1 MPAAIA
7 LPFQLTKTLTCA
19 LYELQAITKV
29 DPLYLPDTTL
39 NHKYNNFANELPATS
54 PKLAY
59 FGIGTRG
66 FKNLDDNNLAAPY
79 IPSAKNLDLFSPI
92 PFRVVP
98 VNNDISPAERA
109 NYRMRVLRTIS
120 GQQYWCYYLK
130 KVSFINNRVQI
141 IKTDLTTGVETV
153 LTELDPANLTPVP
166 TDTSVEDVTETN
178 EKISV
183 ALTANVQITGEEVIE
198 VINVMHGGNLLRSVV
213 SEIGL
218 YVGTD
223 KDVSMSDG
231 LGGHFTAPEAIFAS
245 LAYHYTSLGTSF
257 STPSRVENVS
267 IRLNSASAFLL

>member
-7 LPFQLTKTLTCA
+7 LPFQLTKTLVCA

-29 DPLYLPDTTL
+29 DPLYLPNTTL
-39 NHKYNNFANELPATS
+39 NHKYNNFGSELPATS

-79 IPSAKNLDLFSPI
+79 VPSSKNLDLFAPL

-98 VNNDISPAERA
+98 VANDLSPAERA
-109 NYRMRVLRTIS
+109 NYRMRILRTFE

-130 KVSFINNRVQI
+130 KATFINNRVQI
-141 IKTDLTTGVETV
+141 LKTNLTTGEETV
-153 LTELDPANLTPVP
+153 LTELDPANLSPVP
-166 TDTSVEDVTETN
+166 TNTSVEDVTQTN

-198 VINVMHGGNLLRSVV
+198 AINVIHGGNLLRSVI

-223 KDVSMSDG
+223 KDVSMSNG
-231 LGGHFTAPEAIFAS
+231 LGGSFTGTEAIFAS

-267 IRLNSASAFLL
+267 IRLNSASAFLI